1 MLAYLSLDEIKDFRV
16 FTPTLN
22 LTTQRYVWTDR
33 KISEVVTPMAPGFL
47 NLKRLFKIKE
57 IKYRLKWKRQTLPS
71 FAFTTGLH
79 EASASGDD
87 FEVVN
92 TNFLQFLGAHA
103 AEAVSLPNGDLPAAP
118 EKITKASLIAGL
130 FALVDILILFKDNSD
145 FMTVWPL
152 TNFTETDVRRSS
164 NYIAA
169 NGNASMTDQPVF
181 SGVRHGANSGANAFR
196 ALFVKGEFLG
206 PVPNT
211 DLTAETS
218 NPALYSAFD
227 GTSHYDMDVTGNLIV
242 YYREFWQFI
251 YEP

>member
-1 MLAYLSLDEIKDFRV
+1 MLAYLSLDQIKDFRV
-16 FTPTLN
+16 FTPTFNPGTERYEWTN
-22 LTTQRYVWTDR
+22 L

-47 NLKRLFKIKE
+47 DLKRIFKIQE

-71 FAFTTGLH
+71 FAFTTGMH

-92 TNFLQFLGAHA
+92 PNFLQFLGAHA
-103 AEAVSLPNGDLPAAP
+103 AEAVSLPNEVLPAAP

-130 FALVDILILFKDNSD
+130 FASADILILFKDNSD

-152 TNFTETDVRRSS
+152 TNFSETDVRRSS
-164 NYIAA
+164 SYIASS
-169 NGNASMTDQPVF
+169 GNVSMTEQPVF
-181 SGVRHGANSGANAFR
+181 SGVRHGANSGTNAFR
-196 ALFVKGEFLG
+196 ALFVKGNFEG

-211 DLTAETS
+211 DIAAEAS

-227 GTSHYDMDVTGNLIV
+227 SMSHYDVDVTGNLIV